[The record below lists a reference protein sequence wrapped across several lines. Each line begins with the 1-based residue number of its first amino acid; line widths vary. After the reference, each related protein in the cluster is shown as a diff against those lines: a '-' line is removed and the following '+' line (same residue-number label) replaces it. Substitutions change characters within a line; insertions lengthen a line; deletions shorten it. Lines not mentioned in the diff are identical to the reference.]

1 MDVISEAFPDILQA
15 FWLNIRLALYS
26 GALALVLGTVLAA
39 FRVSPV
45 PVLRAIGAVW
55 VNIVRNTPLTLVMA
69 FMLLGLSYQLGVTF
83 SKETISTNVF
93 WLAVVGLAVYTASF
107 VCEVLRSGINTVDVG
122 QSEAARSLGFTFTQ
136 NLRMIILPQA
146 FRSVIA
152 PLGSTFIALIKNT
165 TIAVVIGVT
174 TAEGINESSGLMRT
188 LIEFNGDQTILI
200 FAVFALGFV
209 IITLPI
215 GLLTSWA
222 AKKLG
227 VAR

>member
-15 FWLNIRLALYS
+15 FWLNIRLAIYS
-26 GALALVLGTVLAA
+26 GVLALVLGTMLAA

-45 PVLRAIGAVW
+45 PILRGFGALW
-55 VNIVRNTPLTLVMA
+55 VGTIRNTPLTLVIT
-69 FMLLGLSYQLGVTF
+69 FMLFGLNYQLNIAF
-83 SKETISTNVF
+83 SDTIYKNVF
-93 WLAVVGLAVYTASF
+93 WLAVIGFGAYTAAF
-107 VCEVLRSGINTVDVG
+107 VCEVLRSGVNTVDVG
-122 QSEAARSLGFTFTQ
+122 QSEAARSLGFTFAQ
-136 NLRMIILPQA
+136 NLRLIILPQA
-146 FRSVIA
+146 FRAVIA

-174 TAEGINESSGLMRT
+174 TAQGINEASGLMRT
-188 LIEFNGDQTILI
+188 LIEFNADEAILI

-222 AKKLG
+222 AKRMGG
-227 VAR
+227 VR

>member
-15 FWLNIRLALYS
+15 FWLNIRLFLYS
-26 GALALVLGTVLAA
+26 GILALILGTLLAA

-45 PVLRAIGAVW
+45 PILRGIGTVW
-55 VNIVRNTPLTLVMA
+55 VNTIRNTPLTLVIA
-69 FMLLGLSYQLGVTF
+69 FMLSGLSYQLGVTF
-83 SKETISTNVF
+83 SDTIYKNVF
-93 WLAVVGLAVYTASF
+93 WLAVVGFSVYTASF

-122 QSEAARSLGFTFTQ
+122 QSEAARSVGLTFTQ

-146 FRSVIA
+146 FRAVIA
-152 PLGSTFIALIKNT
+152 PLGSTYIALLKNT

-188 LIEFNGDQTILI
+188 LIEFNGDQTLLI

-209 IITLPI
+209 ILTLPI

-222 AKKLG
+222 AKRMA
-227 VAR
+227 VSR

>member
-1 MDVISEAFPDILQA
+1 MDVIIDAFPDILQA
-15 FWLNIRLALYS
+15 FWLNIRLALAS
-26 GALALVLGTVLAA
+26 GVLALALGTLLAA

-45 PVLRAIGAVW
+45 PLLRVIGAVW
-55 VNIVRNTPLTLVMA
+55 VTTIRNTPLTLIIT
-69 FMLLGLSYQLGVTF
+69 FMLFGLSYQLGVTL
-83 SKETISTNVF
+83 SDTIYENLF
-93 WLAVVGLAVYTASF
+93 WLAVIGLGVYTAAF
-107 VCEVLRSGINTVDVG
+107 VCEVLRAGINTVDVG

-136 NLRMIILPQA
+136 NLRLVILPQA
-146 FRSVIA
+146 FRAVIA

-222 AKKLG
+222 AKRLG
-227 VAR
+227 GVR

>member
-15 FWLNIRLALYS
+15 FWLNIRLAIYS
-26 GALALVLGTVLAA
+26 GVLALVLGTILAA

-55 VNIVRNTPLTLVMA
+55 VNVLRNTPLTLVIA

-83 SKETISTNVF
+83 SDTIYQNVF
-93 WLAVVGLAVYTASF
+93 WLAVVGLGVYTASF

-146 FRSVIA
+146 FRAVIA

-200 FAVFALGFV
+200 FTVFAIGFV
-209 IITLPI
+209 LITLPI

-222 AKKLG
+222 AKRLG
-227 VAR
+227 VSR

>member
-26 GALALVLGTVLAA
+26 GVLALVLGTLLAA

-45 PVLRAIGAVW
+45 PILRGMGALW
-55 VNIVRNTPLTLVMA
+55 VNTIRNTPLTLVIA
-69 FMLLGLSYQLGVTF
+69 FMLSGLSYQLGVTF
-83 SKETISTNVF
+83 SDTIYKNVF
-93 WLAVVGLAVYTASF
+93 WLAVVGFSVYTAAF
-107 VCEVLRSGINTVDVG
+107 VCEVLRSGINTVHVG

-146 FRSVIA
+146 FRAVIA
-152 PLGSTFIALIKNT
+152 PLGSTYIALIKNT
-165 TIAVVIGVT
+165 TIASVIGVT
-174 TAEGINESSGLMRT
+174 TAEGLYETSNLMKQ
-188 LIEFNGDQTILI
+188 LIDLNGDQVILI
-200 FAVFALGFV
+200 FAVFALGYV
-209 IITLPI
+209 ILTLPI

-222 AKKLG
+222 AKKLA

>member
-1 MDVISEAFPDILQA
+1 MDVIIDAFPDILQA
-15 FWLNIRLALYS
+15 FWLNIRLALAS
-26 GALALVLGTVLAA
+26 GVLALALGTLLAA

-45 PVLRAIGAVW
+45 PLLRVIGAVW
-55 VNIVRNTPLTLVMA
+55 VTTIRNTPLTLIIT
-69 FMLLGLSYQLGVTF
+69 FMLFGLSYQLSVTL
-83 SKETISTNVF
+83 SDTIYENLF
-93 WLAVVGLAVYTASF
+93 WLAVIGLGVYTAAF
-107 VCEVLRSGINTVDVG
+107 VCEVLRAGINTVDVG

-136 NLRMIILPQA
+136 NLRLVILPQA
-146 FRSVIA
+146 FRAVIA

-222 AKKLG
+222 AKRLG
-227 VAR
+227 GVR